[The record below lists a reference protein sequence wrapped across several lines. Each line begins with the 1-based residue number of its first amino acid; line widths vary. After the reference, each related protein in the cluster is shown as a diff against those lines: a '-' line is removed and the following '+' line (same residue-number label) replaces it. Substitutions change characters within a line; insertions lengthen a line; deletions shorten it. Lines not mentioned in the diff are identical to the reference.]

1 MMNLTT
7 IVGYAAGTLTTI
19 AFVPQLLKVWRTKS
33 TEDISLLMF
42 LIFTS
47 GVVMWLIYGVLL
59 DEAPIVVTN
68 TVTLGLASAI
78 LWLKIKYG

>member
-78 LWLKIKYG
+78 LWLKLKYG

>member
-1 MMNLTT
+1 MIDLTT

-19 AFVPQLLKVWRTKS
+19 AFVPQLLKAWKSKS

-42 LIFTS
+42 LTFTT

-59 DEAPIVVTN
+59 DEVPIIATN
-68 TVTLGLASAI
+68 VATLGLASAI